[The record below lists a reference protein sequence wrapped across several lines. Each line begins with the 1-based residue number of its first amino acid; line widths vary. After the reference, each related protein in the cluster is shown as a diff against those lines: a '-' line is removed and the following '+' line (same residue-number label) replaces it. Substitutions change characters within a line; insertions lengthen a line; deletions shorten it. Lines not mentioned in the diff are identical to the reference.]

1 MAAPCMD
8 ETRANDCAMR
18 IAFVTENEISP
29 MQGGTERI
37 TSTLARALMSRGHE
51 CVSVCFRPCGLPERT
66 EFSAKYM
73 LDATRDLGRRA
84 TAHPELRA
92 RLSSALSGAGAVICN
107 LVDIRYK
114 RLLLP
119 LMYGITRSTGARL
132 LACYHAMPGEELI
145 GTPVRNCL
153 WHIRRRDRVTHY
165 LREMA
170 LSVVPRPVL
179 LALRGGYIRSRYTL
193 MLDNADKVVLLS
205 RRFVPLFAH
214 LAGTE
219 DVSRLTA
226 VPNALSFREYLP
238 EDELA
243 GKRKEILIVSRL
255 DEKSKRL
262 SRALEIWSRVRHRG
276 WKLVIVGGGPDEDYY
291 REMAVRMH
299 LRDMV
304 FEGRQADLLPWYK
317 RASVFMMTSAFEGW
331 GITLT
336 EAQQMGAVPIVYGS
350 YASVEDIIEDGVSGV
365 IVPDRRRRRYVRR
378 LQELMRDDSKRVGMA
393 RAGLRSCRRFDIDAV
408 VSQWESLLRG
418 ASRPDAD

>member
-1 MAAPCMD
+1 MAVLRLAV
-8 ETRANDCAMR
+8 TRANDSAMR

-51 CVSVCFRPCGLPERT
+51 CVSVCFRPCNLPERT

-73 LDATRDLGRRA
+73 LDATRV
-84 TAHPELRA
+84 AHSELYA
-92 RLSSALSGAGAVICN
+92 RLSSALSGVDAVICN

-119 LMYGITRSTGARL
+119 MMYGITRSSGARL
-132 LACYHAMPGEELI
+132 LACYHAMPGEELM
-145 GTPVRNCL
+145 GTPVRNCM
-153 WHIRRRDRVTHY
+153 WHIRRRDRVWHY

-170 LSVVPRPVL
+170 LSLVPRLVL
-179 LALRGGYIRSRYTL
+179 MALWGKYIRSRYTL
-193 MLDNADKVVLLS
+193 MMDNADKVVLLS
-205 RRFVPLFAH
+205 ERFVPLFARM
-214 LAGTE
+214 AGRE
-219 DVSRLTA
+219 DVSCLTA
-226 VPNALSFREYLP
+226 VPNALSFGEYLP

-243 GKRKEILIVSRL
+243 AKRKEILIVSRL

-262 SRALEIWSRVRHRG
+262 SRALEIWSRVRHKG
-276 WKLVIVGGGPDEDYY
+276 WKMVIVGGGPDEDYY

-299 LRDMV
+299 LRDLA
-304 FEGRQADLLPWYK
+304 FEGRQPDLLPWYR
-317 RASVFMMTSAFEGW
+317 RASIFVMTSAFEGW

-336 EAQQMGAVPIVYGS
+336 EAQQMGVVPVAYGS

-378 LQELMRDDSKRVGMA
+378 LQELMRDDSRRMEMA

-408 VSQWESLLRG
+408 VTQWERLLQG
-418 ASRPDAD
+418 S